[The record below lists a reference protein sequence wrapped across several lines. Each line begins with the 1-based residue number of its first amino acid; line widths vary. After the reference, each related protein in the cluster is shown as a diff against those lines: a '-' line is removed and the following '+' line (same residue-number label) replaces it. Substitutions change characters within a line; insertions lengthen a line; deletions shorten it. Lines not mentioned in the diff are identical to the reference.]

1 MNDETS
7 IRLTSLAPCGGCASK
22 IGLADL
28 RKLLHGLPEQTDP
41 NLLVGSNTADDA
53 GVYRIAPDLALVC
66 TVDYFTP
73 ILDDPY
79 DYGQVAAANA
89 LSDVYAMGGTPRTAL
104 NILCCQ
110 PASID
115 PTIISEIL
123 RGGGE
128 KAAEAGVA
136 VVGGHSVRDDEI
148 KFGLAVT
155 GTIHP
160 DRIVRNIGARPGDR
174 LVLTKPLGAGVITT
188 ALRGGLAPADVV
200 KTATEGMKTLNR
212 NASEVMLEIGVNA
225 ATDVTGFGLLGHLWE
240 MASGSSVSAVVYT
253 YNIPYYQGFSALME
267 TSGFPGGAYATRE
280 FLRKHLAIDAGVTE
294 NTVMSL
300 CDPQTS
306 GGLLMAVPRDRH
318 EALLEALIAR
328 GVPCATVG
336 EIVET
341 VGDLSITIA
350 G

>member
-1 MNDETS
+1 MPEP

-28 RKLLHGLPEQTDP
+28 RKLLRGLPENTDP
-41 NLLVGSNTADDA
+41 NLLVGTNTADDA
-53 GVYRIAPDLALVC
+53 GVYRIAPDLALVN
-66 TVDYFTP
+66 TVDFFTP

-79 DYGQVAAANA
+79 DFGQVAAANA
-89 LSDVYAMGGTPRTAL
+89 LSDVYAMGGIPRTAL

-110 PASID
+110 PANVD
-115 PTIISEIL
+115 PAIITEII
-123 RGGGE
+123 RGGAD

-136 VVGGHSVRDDEI
+136 VVGGHSVKDDEI
-148 KFGLAVT
+148 KFGLAIT

-160 DRIVRNIGARPGDR
+160 DRIVRNVGAKPGDR

-188 ALRGGLAPADVV
+188 ALRGGLAPADVIR
-200 KTATEGMKTLNR
+200 TATDGMKTLNR
-212 NASEVMLEIGVNA
+212 LASEAMLEVGVNA

-240 MASGSSVSAVVYT
+240 MASGSGVSAIVYT
-253 YNIPYYQGFSALME
+253 YNVPYYNGFSALAE

-280 FLRKHLAIDAGVTE
+280 FLKDHLRIDAGVSET
-294 NTVMSL
+294 TVMSL

-306 GGLLMAVPRDRH
+306 GGLLMAVPPERH
-318 EALLEALIAR
+318 EALLSALIER
-328 GVPCATVG
+328 GRACATVG
-336 EIVET
+336 EIT
-341 VGDLSITIA
+341 ASAGASTITIA